1 MNPALVA
8 GCGVAGAAVAV
19 WLPVDVVASEDG
31 RTVADGP
38 RPAPDTVLR
47 RGWGR
52 AMILGTAALWAGLA
66 ARLGGSWELPAY
78 LLVGAGLVALTV
90 VDLRQRLLPRRIVAP
105 LGAATLA
112 LLGLAAGLTND
123 GDALVRAVL
132 CAAGAYVA
140 FFVLRMLNP
149 GALGG
154 GDVTL
159 AALLGLALGWR
170 SVEAVLSGFV
180 AGVLLAAVFALAA
193 LAARRVR
200 ADTALS
206 YGPFLAAGAM
216 VVILAAPSGRLLG

>member
-1 MNPALVA
+1 VNPALVA
-8 GCGVAGAAVAV
+8 GCGVAGAAVAA
-19 WLPVDVVASEDG
+19 WLPVDVVASDDG

-38 RPAPDTVLR
+38 RPMPGTVLHQW
-47 RGWGR
+47 WGR
-52 AMILGTAALWAGLA
+52 AMVVGTAALWAGLA
-66 ARLGGSWELPAY
+66 ARLGPSWELPAY
-78 LLVGAGLVALTV
+78 LVFAAGLVALTV
-90 VDLRQRLLPRRIVAP
+90 VDLRQRLLPRRIVVPVSAV
-105 LGAATLA
+105 TLA
-112 LLGLAAGLTND
+112 LFGLAAGLTDD

-132 CAAGAYVA
+132 CAAGAYTA
-140 FFVLRMLNP
+140 FLVLRLINP
-149 GALGG
+149 AALGG

-170 SVEAVLSGFV
+170 SVEAVLGGLL

-216 VVILAAPSGRLLG
+216 VVILAAPSGRLWG